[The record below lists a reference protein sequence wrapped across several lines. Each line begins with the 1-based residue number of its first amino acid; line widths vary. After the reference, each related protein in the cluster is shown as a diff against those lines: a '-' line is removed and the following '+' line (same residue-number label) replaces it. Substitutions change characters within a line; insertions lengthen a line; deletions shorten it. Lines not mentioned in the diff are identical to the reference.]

1 MVASLRNS
9 YETASNTTAT
19 QVGVAVEAG
28 DLIIVAWSVET
39 QTYPTCSDN
48 ASGGSNVYKEVGNG
62 NYDVT
67 SLRDVHLFYAIAK
80 ATETLTI
87 TVSGIFSYSTICVH
101 VVSGMLQSLDGIL
114 DTYSFSHNTT
124 AVAHTSTFVK
134 TNNAND
140 YIFLWYSQDTATL
153 TTGHTEASGGF
164 TKQKEHLSY
173 TSGGPSASFDKIV
186 SAVGVYKQSITLAPT
201 VPIVS
206 VMAAFKIAMGPTI
219 TSFTASPVGITSG
232 SSSTLTWN
240 ITNSTSL
247 SIDQGIGTV
256 TGTTRNVSPTVN
268 TTYTI
273 SATNTDGTTQASVSV
288 GIIGTAIQLDA
299 FQNDACQ
306 VISGGVTYNATTM
319 MIMF

>member
-19 QVGVAVEAG
+19 QTGVAVVAG

-39 QTYPTCSDN
+39 QTYGKPTDN

-62 NYDVT
+62 NYDDV
-67 SLRDVHLFYAIAK
+67 SKRDVHLYYAIAK

-101 VVSGMLQSLDGIL
+101 VVSGMLQSLDNVL
-114 DTYSFSHNTT
+114 DTYSFAHNSTSL
-124 AVAHTSTFVK
+124 AHSSTFVK
-134 TNNAND
+134 TTNAND
-140 YIFLWYSQDTATL
+140 YIFLWYSQDFATL
-153 TTGHTEASGGF
+153 TTGHTESSGGF
-164 TKQKEHLSY
+164 TKQKEHLDY
-173 TSGGPSASFDKIV
+173 NSGGPSASFDKIV
-186 SAVGVYKQSITLAPT
+186 SAIGVYRQNITLAPT
-201 VPIVS
+201 VPIVN

-219 TSFTASPVGITSG
+219 VSFEASPIGVLVGA
-232 SSSTLTWN
+232 SSALTWN

-273 SATNTDGTTQASVSV
+273 SATNSDGTTQASAYV
-288 GIIGTAIQLDA
+288 GIIGTSIQLDA